1 MDDRR
6 QEILDELLVLRSR
19 EGSRTAIEQLLT
31 RWQPRLWRQALRLTG
46 RDDAAWDVLQ
56 ETLMSITRSIRKLDD
71 PARFRRWA
79 YTILTR
85 RANDWRRRR
94 ARAVPTAE
102 LHEDEIAHD
111 DRRCDASANVSM
123 VREALAR
130 LPGDRQALFA
140 LHYQEGFEIWEMAE
154 ILSIPE
160 GTVKSRLF
168 HARHQLREIIER
180 MQP

>member
-56 ETLMSITRSIRKLDD
+56 ETLMSITRNIRKLDD

-79 YTILTR
+79 YRIVTR

-94 ARAVPTAE
+94 ARGVPTAE
-102 LHEDEIAHD
+102 LVEDEIAHD
-111 DRRCDASANVSM
+111 DRRRDASVNVSM
-123 VREALAR
+123 VREALTR
-130 LPGDRQALFA
+130 LPGDRQALLA

>member
-19 EGSRTAIEQLLT
+19 EGSPNAIEQLLT
-31 RWQPRLWRQALRLTG
+31 RWQPRLWRHALRLTG

-56 ETLMSITRSIRKLDD
+56 ETLMSITQSIRKLDD

-79 YTILTR
+79 YRIVTR
-85 RANDWRRRR
+85 RATDWRRRR
-94 ARAVPTAE
+94 ARGVPTAE
-102 LHEDEIAHD
+102 LVEDEITHD
-111 DRRCDASANVSM
+111 DRRSDPPADVTM
-123 VREALAR
+123 VREALAC
-130 LPGDRQALFA
+130 LPGDRQALLA
-140 LHYQEGFEIWEMAE
+140 LHYMEGFEIWEMAE

-168 HARHQLREIIER
+168 HARSQLREIIER
-180 MQP
+180 MQS

>member
-19 EGSRTAIEQLLT
+19 EGSRNAIEQLLT
-31 RWQPRLWRQALRLTG
+31 RWQPRLWRYALRLTG
-46 RDDAAWDVLQ
+46 REDAAWDVLQ

-85 RANDWRRRR
+85 RATDWRRRR
-94 ARAVPTAE
+94 ARAVPTAD
-102 LHEDEIAHD
+102 LHEDEIGRD
-111 DRRCDASANVSM
+111 DHVCDPSADVTM
-123 VREALAR
+123 VREAVAR
-130 LPGDRQALFA
+130 LPADRQALLS
-140 LHYQEGFEIWEMAE
+140 LHYMEGFEIWEMAE

-168 HARHQLREIIER
+168 HARRQLREIIER

>member
-19 EGSRTAIEQLLT
+19 EGSRNAIEQLLT

-130 LPGDRQALFA
+130 LPGDRQALLA

>member
-19 EGSRTAIEQLLT
+19 EGSRNAIEQLLT
-31 RWQPRLWRQALRLTG
+31 RWQPRLWRYALRLTG
-46 RDDAAWDVLQ
+46 REDAAWDVLQ

-71 PARFRRWA
+71 PTRFRRWA

-85 RANDWRRRR
+85 RVTDWRRRR
-94 ARAVPTAE
+94 GRAVPTAD
-102 LHEDEIAHD
+102 LHEDEVARD
-111 DRRCDASANVSM
+111 DRRPDPPADVTM

-130 LPGDRQALFA
+130 LPGDRQALLS
-140 LHYQEGFEIWEMAE
+140 LHYMEGFEIWEMAE
-154 ILSIPE
+154 ILRIPE

-168 HARHQLREIIER
+168 HARRQLREIIER

>member
-19 EGSRTAIEQLLT
+19 EGSPIAIEQLLT
-31 RWQPRLWRQALRLTG
+31 RWQPRLWRHALRLTG
-46 RDDAAWDVLQ
+46 REDAAWDVLQ
-56 ETLMSITRSIRKLDD
+56 ETLMSITQSIRKLDD

-85 RANDWRRRR
+85 RATDWRRRR
-94 ARAVPTAE
+94 ALAVPTVD
-102 LHEDEIAHD
+102 LREDEIARD
-111 DRRCDASANVSM
+111 DRRRDPPADVTM

-130 LPGDRQALFA
+130 LPGDRQALLA
-140 LHYQEGFEIWEMAE
+140 LHYMEGFEIWEMAE
-154 ILSIPE
+154 ILNIPE

-168 HARHQLREIIER
+168 HVRHQLREIIER